1 MGKFLKGYGFY
12 LFLLVMLLIAIL
24 FSNGIRKNST
34 GYGYQR
40 YLSDLKNGNIE
51 RVDIFPNQEYPTG
64 QVRVTLITNQT
75 VLFDVTDVSKAEQ
88 ASYDANVSTVV
99 HEVDKPSVVLK
110 ILPYVFGAVIVIFLF
125 AMMMNVMNG
134 GGGGNTK
141 VMNFGKSRAKMTL
154 DENKNTTFKNVAGLD
169 EEKEELGEIVDFL
182 KYPKKYLSLGAR
194 IPKGVLLEGPPGTG
208 KTLLAKAVAGE
219 ARSEEHTSEL
229 QSLA

>member
-88 ASYDANVSTVV
+88 AS
-99 HEVDKPSVVLK
+99 
-110 ILPYVFGAVIVIFLF
+110 
-125 AMMMNVMNG
+125 
-134 GGGGNTK
+134 
-141 VMNFGKSRAKMTL
+141 
-154 DENKNTTFKNVAGLD
+154 
-169 EEKEELGEIVDFL
+169 
-182 KYPKKYLSLGAR
+182 
-194 IPKGVLLEGPPGTG
+194 
-208 KTLLAKAVAGE
+208 
-219 ARSEEHTSEL
+219 
-229 QSLA
+229 